1 MTTRTAA
8 DVLVE
13 GLIQW
18 GVDTV
23 FGLPGDGI
31 NGIMEGLR
39 QRQEQI
45 RFVQVRH
52 EEAAAFMACGYAK
65 FTGRLGVCLAT
76 SGPGGIHLL
85 NGLYD
90 AKLDGAP
97 VLAITGLQFHDLIDT
112 FTQQD
117 VELDKLFMD
126 ACIYNARIM
135 GAAHVTNVLNLAV
148 RTALDRKGPAHL
160 TMPVDMQSEPAKK
173 DPRSERNV
181 AHHLSTARPKALS
194 PADDADLDRAAAI
207 LNSGKNVCI
216 LAGRGALDAG
226 RELAEAAER
235 LAAPVAK
242 ALLGKAALPDMHPN
256 ATGGVGLLG
265 TVPSQKALAGCDTL
279 LIVGSSFPYIE
290 FYPEPGKAR
299 AVQIDADPARL
310 GLRYPIEVGLA
321 GDARATLAAL
331 MPRLQDRG
339 DTTFLN
345 EIQVAIADWRKNLE
359 QQGTSTDRPMKPQV
373 VAYELNRLLAD
384 DTIITTDSG
393 TNTSWAAR
401 FLDIRGRMMFSV
413 SGNLASMACGLPYA
427 NAAALAFPERPVVAL
442 VGDGGLSMLMS
453 ELATTAKYNLNV
465 KVVVIKNNILGQIK
479 WEQLAFLGNP
489 EYGCELQPIDFA
501 AVARACGIRGFAV
514 DQAERCADVLAE
526 AFAAPGPAL
535 IEATVDPNEPPLPPK
550 ATLKQGRNILS
561 ALLHGTKDA
570 PAIAEHLA
578 AGTVRQLV

>member
-1 MTTRTAA
+1 M
-8 DVLVE
+8 
-13 GLIQW
+13 
-18 GVDTV
+18 
-23 FGLPGDGI
+23 
-31 NGIMEGLR
+31 
-39 QRQEQI
+39 
-45 RFVQVRH
+45 
-52 EEAAAFMACGYAK
+52 
-65 FTGRLGVCLAT
+65 
-76 SGPGGIHLL
+76 
-85 NGLYD
+85 
-90 AKLDGAP
+90 
-97 VLAITGLQFHDLIDT
+97 LAITGLQFHDLIDT

-226 RELAEAAER
+226 PELAEAAER

-465 KVVVIKNNILGQIK
+465 KVVVIKNNSLGQIK